1 MIITI
6 VLVLLSLILFFIT
19 LLYVKSKNTKKDIKE
34 LSEKSKNIK
43 NITDI
48 WGIQSIKNSILTC
61 NNKHSIIIE
70 LGNIDYNLLNENEQ
84 RNIDVVLT
92 NISKSFKY
100 SSQFFSTTQKVDTTA
115 VIENIYKNIENNK
128 NEKMYLYGQKIIEYL
143 EEFMSE
149 KNLYVRKNYL
159 LVSMYGDIEK
169 VERELKNCYEGL
181 RFNLLNIKIQSK
193 LLNETQI
200 IELLHRELNKNT
212 DDVVNTIIQRGGLEL
227 YVIGKNEK
235 QREEG

>member
-1 MIITI
+1 MIITM
-6 VLVLLSLILFFIT
+6 VLILLGLILFFAT
-19 LLYVKSKNTKKDIKE
+19 FLYVKSKSTRKEIKE
-34 LSEKSKNIK
+34 LKEKSKNEK
-43 NITDI
+43 NITAI

-61 NNKHSIIIE
+61 CNNKHSIIIE
-70 LGNIDYNLLNENEQ
+70 LWNIDYNLLNENEQ

-115 VIENIYKNIENNK
+115 VIESIYKNIENNK
-128 NEKMYLYGQKIIEYL
+128 NEKIHLYGRKIIEYL
-143 EEFMSE
+143 EDFMSE
-149 KNLYVRKNYL
+149 KDLYVRKNYL
-159 LVSMYGDIEK
+159 LISMYGDIEK

-181 RFNLLNIKIQSK
+181 KFNLLNIKIQSK

-212 DDVVNTIIQRGGLEL
+212 DDVVETIIQRGGLDL
-227 YVIGKNEK
+227 YVTGKSK
-235 QREEG
+235 K